1 MKLRRHR
8 FLLSVL
14 LLALCFALSSCSA
27 AGFVPK
33 SDTTWGEL
41 FRHFDSEEFSE
52 LDPQLQQMMDEAVLS
67 QEVAENEAQPLTEVG
82 SVGMIYPEE
91 DSDGAQEILDKA
103 IYASADGLLSVYAS
117 ADGLLSDR
125 TETEPG
131 LVVFDLISYPQA
143 DKTGIEYNGMLSTFA
158 ECPGA
163 CVLVALQDSE
173 SGEFVAFDYTDDLS
187 QHTNDSGTISQT
199 NMEDNFD
206 NLKPDHQYTIKARAF
221 VLPPEGRTIEGSL
234 YTEASLATL

>member
-1 MKLRRHR
+1 
-8 FLLSVL
+8 
-14 LLALCFALSSCSA
+14 
-27 AGFVPK
+27 
-33 SDTTWGEL
+33 
-41 FRHFDSEEFSE
+41 
-52 LDPQLQQMMDEAVLS
+52 
-67 QEVAENEAQPLTEVG
+67 
-82 SVGMIYPEE
+82 MIYPEE

-103 IYASADGLLSVYAS
+103 VYAS

-173 SGEFVAFDYTDDLS
+173 SEEFVAFDYTDDLS

-221 VLPPEGRTIEGSL
+221 VLLPEGRTIEGSL

>member
-1 MKLRRHR
+1 MKLRHHR
-8 FLLSVL
+8 FLLSAL

-41 FRHFDSEEFSE
+41 FRQFDSEEFSE
-52 LDPQLQQMMDEAVLS
+52 LDPQLQQM
-67 QEVAENEAQPLTEVG
+67 PLTEVG

-103 IYASADGLLSVYAS
+103 VYAS

-173 SGEFVAFDYTDDLS
+173 SEEFVAFDYTDDLS

-206 NLKPDHQYTIKARAF
+206 NLKPDHQYTIKARGCTPRQALQPYK
-221 VLPPEGRTIEGSL
+221 LPL
-234 YTEASLATL
+234 

>member
-1 MKLRRHR
+1 
-8 FLLSVL
+8 
-14 LLALCFALSSCSA
+14 
-27 AGFVPK
+27 
-33 SDTTWGEL
+33 
-41 FRHFDSEEFSE
+41 
-52 LDPQLQQMMDEAVLS
+52 
-67 QEVAENEAQPLTEVG
+67 
-82 SVGMIYPEE
+82 MIYPEE

-103 IYASADGLLSVYAS
+103 VYAS

-173 SGEFVAFDYTDDLS
+173 SEEFVAFDYTDDLS

-221 VLPPEGRTIEGSL
+221 AVHRGKPCNLISSHYKTKGRG
-234 YTEASLATL
+234 TLLRKRSPFLLEQNWNKTWKQCSKF